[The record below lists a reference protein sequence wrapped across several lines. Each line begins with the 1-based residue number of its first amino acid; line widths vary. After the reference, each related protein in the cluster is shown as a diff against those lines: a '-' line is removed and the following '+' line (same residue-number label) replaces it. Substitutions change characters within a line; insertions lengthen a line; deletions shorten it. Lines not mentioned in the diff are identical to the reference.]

1 MRSFAASAAAL
12 AGLVSLG
19 FLVLVSS
26 ALYAQDNVRHEYAKA
41 KRDQRDLLDNIL
53 EIERKLVAVEQDLL
67 KLQETADE
75 HEQSRIRHSDE
86 LAAAQASLDRLQE
99 DIGARARAL
108 YRINRRGFARIVF
121 SAEDPGDLRKTGRYL
136 EALLNEDDARTQKVV
151 EQLNIKEAALERIQ
165 TDRSALSALQAELRL
180 KEADL
185 VDQQA
190 KMATAKADVETRLG
204 LAEAA
209 MQVRERGRTQLT
221 DRLPQQSATPSPASE
236 TQASSPTQPE
246 AQSTS
251 FAQQQG
257 SLPWPTTGSV
267 MRGFGRSENPTNGTR
282 EQNDGIDIKA
292 AFGTPVRA
300 VADGVVNHTGYVD
313 GFGLVVVLEHDS
325 YATVYAHLGR
335 IQVSR
340 GASVDQ
346 GDPLGL
352 VGETGVIDGGGPRL
366 HFEVRY
372 HQSPQ
377 NPLQWLRSRGG
388 SR

>member
-1 MRSFAASAAAL
+1 
-12 AGLVSLG
+12 
-19 FLVLVSS
+19 
-26 ALYAQDNVRHEYAKA
+26 
-41 KRDQRDLLDNIL
+41 
-53 EIERKLVAVEQDLL
+53 
-67 KLQETADE
+67 
-75 HEQSRIRHSDE
+75 
-86 LAAAQASLDRLQE
+86 
-99 DIGARARAL
+99 
-108 YRINRRGFARIVF
+108 
-121 SAEDPGDLRKTGRYL
+121 
-136 EALLNEDDARTQKVV
+136 
-151 EQLNIKEAALERIQ
+151 
-165 TDRSALSALQAELRL
+165 
-180 KEADL
+180 
-185 VDQQA
+185 
-190 KMATAKADVETRLG
+190 
-204 LAEAA
+204 
-209 MQVRERGRTQLT
+209 MQVRERGRTQLS
-221 DRLPQQSATPSPASE
+221 DRLPQQGAEPSTSSPAE
-236 TQASSPTQPE
+236 VASSP
-246 AQSTS
+246 STSQRKS

-257 SLPWPTTGSV
+257 SLPWPTTGTV
-267 MRGFGRSENPTNGTR
+267 MRGFGRSQNPANGSR
-282 EQNDGIDIKA
+282 DQNDGIDIKA

>member
-1 MRSFAASAAAL
+1 MKGVFATL
-12 AGLVSLG
+12 VGTAGLFAIGVSL
-19 FLVLVSS
+19 VLSS

-41 KRDQRDLLDNIL
+41 KRDQRELLDTML
-53 EIERKLVAVEQDLL
+53 EIDRKLVAVEQDLL
-67 KLQETADE
+67 KLQETADD
-75 HEQSRIRHSDE
+75 HEQSRLRHSDE
-86 LAAAQASLDRLQE
+86 LAAAQATLDRLQD

-121 SAEDPGDLRKTGRYL
+121 SAEDPGDLRKTGHYL
-136 EALLNEDDARTQKVV
+136 EALLSEDDARTQKIVD
-151 EQLNIKEAALERIQ
+151 QLNIKEAALQRVE
-165 TDRSALSALQAELRL
+165 TDRSALAALQAELRL

-190 KMATAKADVETRLG
+190 KMASTKSEIETRLG

-209 MQVRERGRTQLT
+209 MHVRERGRTELSE
-221 DRLPQQSATPSPASE
+221 RLPQQRVTPNRSTPV
-236 TQASSPTQPE
+236 QPSS
-246 AQSTS
+246 SDDSVKS
-251 FAQQQG
+251 FAEQQG
-257 SLPWPTTGSV
+257 SLPWPTTGSI
-267 MRGFGRSENPTNGTR
+267 MRKFGRTENPSTGSR
-282 EQNDGIDIKA
+282 DQNDGIDIKA

-313 GFGLVVVLEHDS
+313 GFGLVVVIEHEAH
-325 YATVYAHLGR
+325 ATVYAHLGR

-377 NPLQWLRSRGG
+377 NPLLWLRKRGG

>member
-1 MRSFAASAAAL
+1 M
-12 AGLVSLG
+12 AGLLVAG
-19 FLVLVSS
+19 FLLTVSS

-41 KRDQRDLLDNIL
+41 KRDQRELLDSML

-151 EQLNIKEAALERIQ
+151 EQLQIKEAALERIE

-185 VDQQA
+185 VNQQA

-209 MQVRERGRTQLT
+209 MQVRERGRTQLS
-221 DRLPQQSATPSPASE
+221 DRLPQQGAEPSTSSPAE
-236 TQASSPTQPE
+236 VASSP
-246 AQSTS
+246 STSQRKS

-257 SLPWPTTGSV
+257 SLPWPTTGTV
-267 MRGFGRSENPTNGTR
+267 MRGFGRSQNPANGSR
-282 EQNDGIDIKA
+282 DQNDGIDIKA

>member
-1 MRSFAASAAAL
+1 MRTVGAAASAFFGL
-12 AGLVSLG
+12 ASLG
-19 FLVLVSS
+19 ILLLLSS

-41 KRDQRDLLDNIL
+41 KRDQRELLDNIM

-86 LAAAQASLDRLQE
+86 LAAAQASLDRLQD

-151 EQLNIKEAALERIQ
+151 DQLEIKEAALERIE

-221 DRLPQQSATPSPASE
+221 DRLPQQSTGSSSNSPEATPIE
-236 TQASSPTQPE
+236 QPE
-246 AQSTS
+246 AQRKS

-257 SLPWPTTGSV
+257 SLPWPTTGTV
-267 MRGFGRSENPTNGTR
+267 MRGFGRSENPANGSR

-313 GFGLVVVLEHDS
+313 GFGLVVVLEHGS